1 MNKSGLTAQSDQLS
15 IIPVRV
21 SVGIMVR
28 VQLVSCPCIY
38 FLQVLT
44 VLLMVMLQVAVR
56 NAAPDPPLHPS
67 TLVHHL
73 PSAHKRVERQG
84 TNSPLFFDQPS
95 CTASVVENS
104 PAGTEVVTV
113 QPHAN
118 DEPLSGELTYSLQQG
133 GSARYFSVDSSTGV
147 VTTRGNLP
155 THTTPQSIVA
165 AVVLH
170 GLFGVMQQMFV
181 GVQGSNLCHCPWSV
195 VGLLKAISTLGLR
208 WRVIRTLLEKLI
220 CWNVR

>member
-38 FLQVLT
+38 FLQVLS
-44 VLLMVMLQVAVR
+44 VLLMVMLQVAAR

-67 TLVHHL
+67 TPVHHP

-95 CTASVVENS
+95 YTASVVENS
-104 PAGTEVVTV
+104 PVGTEVVTV
-113 QPHAN
+113 QPHTN

-147 VTTRGNLP
+147 VTTSVTYLP
-155 THTTPQSIVA
+155 TP
-165 AVVLH
+165 
-170 GLFGVMQQMFV
+170 
-181 GVQGSNLCHCPWSV
+181 P
-195 VGLLKAISTLGLR
+195 LKA
-208 WRVIRTLLEKLI
+208 LLLPWFCMGCLESCNKCLWG
-220 CWNVR
+220 CREATFVTVHEVWWAS